1 MDRAPW
7 KGPQEGPRRQAAI
20 FATACVVGICSG
32 LFGVGGGVLLVP
44 LLVLLLGFDQHMA
57 QGTSLIALVPP
68 TGLLAFLAYYRAHQV
83 NVKVGLLIIPGVILG
98 GVAGGEL
105 SKRMSPR
112 RMRIVFA
119 VLLFA
124 VGAWQVAAAWTR

>member
-1 MDRAPW
+1 VQMFRPPENGPW
-7 KGPQEGPRRQAAI
+7 RIAAI

-44 LLVLLLGFDQHMA
+44 LLVLLLGFDQHTA

-83 NVKVGLLIIPGVILG
+83 DVNVGLLIIPGVILG
-98 GVAGGEL
+98 GVVGGKL
-105 SKRMSPR
+105 ADRMSPW

-119 VLLFA
+119 ILLFD
-124 VGAWQVAAAWTR
+124 VGAWQAASAWTK

>member
-1 MDRAPW
+1 MYRAPW
-7 KGPQEGPRRQAAI
+7 RGTREGPRRRAAI

-32 LFGVGGGVLLVP
+32 LFGVGGGVLLV
-44 LLVLLLGFDQHMA
+44 LLLGFDQHTA

-83 NVKVGLLIIPGVILG
+83 NVRVGLLIIPGVILG

-105 SKRMSPR
+105 AKRMSQR
-112 RMRIVFA
+112 RMRILFA

-124 VGAWQVAAAWTR
+124 VGAWQVATAWTR

>member
-1 MDRAPW
+1 MTEGAAQGPW
-7 KGPQEGPRRQAAI
+7 RLAAI

-44 LLVLLLGFDQHMA
+44 LLVLLLGFNQHTA

-83 NVKVGLLIIPGVILG
+83 DVKVGLLIIPGVILG
-98 GVAGGEL
+98 GVAGGKL
-105 SKRMSPR
+105 AGRMSPW

-119 VLLFA
+119 ILLFSL
-124 VGAWQVAAAWTR
+124 GAWQVASAWTK